1 MLSKALALSALP
13 ALIRAASPI
22 TVGYFAGFHA
32 DDFTVGDIPWDKYDV
47 VNYAFAETASDV
59 SSLELINQ
67 TYIPEFV
74 TAAHA
79 NNVKA
84 VISLGGWTGSIFFSS
99 AVATAENRTTFVKTV
114 TDLAVQWDF
123 DGLDFDWEYPNRQ
136 GLGCNTISPN
146 DTSNY
151 LLFLQELRQ
160 DPIGASLLITAAVG
174 INPFNDENGTPGTDV
189 SAFGELFDFVTVM
202 NYDLWG
208 SWSTGVGPNGA
219 LNDTCAAPANQQG
232 SAVHAVN
239 KWTGA
244 GFPANKLV
252 LGLPAYGHSFSVT
265 PEDAFN
271 GTETIVPYTK
281 FNASVHPV
289 GGPWDDPAGVDKCGV
304 ATAQGGVITFAA
316 LIGAGYLDES
326 GEVVDGVPYVWD
338 ECSQTPFL
346 YNATTEVM
354 ISFDN
359 AQSFAAKG
367 QFARDSGLAGYALW
381 EVGGDYNSILVS
393 AARGDSASY

>member
-1 MLSKALALSALP
+1 MLSKALALFALP
-13 ALIRAASPI
+13 ALIRAASPV

-32 DDFTVGDIPWDKYDV
+32 DDFAVADIPWDRYDV
-47 VNYAFAETASDV
+47 VNYAFAETISDV
-59 SSLELINQ
+59 SGLELLNE
-67 TYIPEFV
+67 TYFPEFV
-74 TAAHA
+74 AAA
-79 NNVKA
+79 QLNGVKA
-84 VISLGGWTGSIFFSS
+84 VISLGGWTGSRFFSS
-99 AVATAENRTTFVKTV
+99 AVDTAENRTTFVKTV
-114 TDLAVQWDF
+114 TDFVGKWALA
-123 DGLDFDWEYPNRQ
+123 GLDFDWEYPNKQ
-136 GLGCNTISPN
+136 GLGCNTINPN

-151 LLFLQELRQ
+151 LLFLQELRAH
-160 DPIGASLLITAAVG
+160 PVGSHLLITAAVG
-174 INPFNDENGTPGTDV
+174 INPFNNETDLPSTDV
-189 SAFGELFDFVTVM
+189 SAFGEVFDYVTVM

-239 KWTGA
+239 AWTSA
-244 GFPANKLV
+244 GFPSEKLV

-281 FNASVHPV
+281 FNATVHPA
-289 GGPWDDPAGVDKCGV
+289 GGAWDDPAGVDVCGV
-304 ATAQGGVITFAA
+304 ATAQGGVITFAG
-316 LIGAGYLDES
+316 LVEQGYLDES

-338 ECSQTPFL
+338 ECSQTPFV

-354 ISFDN
+354 ISYDN

-367 QFARDSGLAGYALW
+367 QFARDMGLAGYALW
-381 EVGGDYNSILVS
+381 EVGGDYNAILVD
-393 AARGDSASY
+393 AARGVSSY